1 MSFSC
6 FCLFDIDSH
15 VLPENTLI
23 YFPTSKCRIK
33 KSSKRHLKNIK
44 KVWILRH
51 FISSSSHSALN
62 KKKKERNASLCTRC
76 HFIFQFPETWKQLF
90 FLKKT
95 NLIRLFFLFF
105 HSFLTNSFSMSINWN
120 VLLWN
125 IGIFN
130 KMDQSRCE
138 TWTLLTNNL
147 VLFSPFPIHQ
157 FHNRKKKSNKI
168 IYKNIRK
175 KMKL

>member
-1 MSFSC
+1 MFYLKILWS
-6 FCLFDIDSH
+6 I
-15 VLPENTLI
+15 
-23 YFPTSKCRIK
+23 FPRPNVA
-33 KSSKRHLKNIK
+33 LK
-44 KVWILRH
+44 KVQRDIWKISKKFEFWDILLVH
-51 FISSSSHSALN
+51 LPISAWN
-62 KKKKERNASLCTRC
+62 KKKERNASLCTRC

>member
-1 MSFSC
+1 MFYLKILWSIFPRPNVA
-6 FCLFDIDSH
+6 LKKIQRDI
-15 VLPENTLI
+15 
-23 YFPTSKCRIK
+23 
-33 KSSKRHLKNIK
+33 LK
-44 KVWILRH
+44 H
-51 FISSSSHSALN
+51 FISSSSHFGL
-62 KKKKERNASLCTRC
+62 KKKKETPVSALGV
-76 HFIFQFPETWKQLF
+76 IFYFNFRKHENNF
-90 FLKKT
+90 SFLKKQT
-95 NLIRLFFLFF
+95 NLIRFFFLFF

-157 FHNRKKKSNKI
+157 FHNRKKKI
-168 IYKNIRK
+168 
-175 KMKL
+175 